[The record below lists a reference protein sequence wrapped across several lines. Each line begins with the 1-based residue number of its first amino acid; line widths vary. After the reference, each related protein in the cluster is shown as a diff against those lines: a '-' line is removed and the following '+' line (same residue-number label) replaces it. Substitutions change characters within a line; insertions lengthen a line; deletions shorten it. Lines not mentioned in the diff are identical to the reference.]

1 VLTAA
6 AVTVKSPAAE
16 PAAIT
21 TEDGIVTLAV
31 ETMPVFTASPAVGAG
46 ADTVTVHVAEPGVVT
61 VAGEQTSPVTA
72 YTGLII
78 TSPPIP
84 VMLTGIPLSM
94 APLLLVTWMVEDVL
108 VVVGDTVNVAV
119 ATMPSLSAVL
129 LIPNSR
135 HLYDPGLPLHETDFP
150 AATAT
155 GPGTTLTAV
164 KSPAE

>member
-1 VLTAA
+1 
-6 AVTVKSPAAE
+6 
-16 PAAIT
+16 
-21 TEDGIVTLAV
+21 
-31 ETMPVFTASPAVGAG
+31 
-46 ADTVTVHVAEPGVVT
+46 
-61 VAGEQTSPVTA
+61 
-72 YTGLII
+72 
-78 TSPPIP
+78 
-84 VMLTGIPLSM
+84 M
-94 APLLLVTWMVEDVL
+94 APLLLITWMLEFFLIVAGNTE
-108 VVVGDTVNVAV
+108 NAAV